1 MEETKYYSG
10 EPDYAVAPGEILLDL
25 LEDRGVSQVEFARLI
40 DLSENEVEAI
50 VNGETELS
58 YEVARKIE
66 QALDV
71 PASTLMN
78 LEESWQKYRQ
88 KKEEEQEAPVESEEL
103 LLVDA

>member
-1 MEETKYYSG
+1 MEETKYYSV

-66 QALDV
+66 PALDV